1 MFDIVSHSSEQT
13 EKIGESLAQN
23 LNGIEIIALFGN
35 LGAGKTAFVRGLCKG
50 LKVENDVYS
59 PTFAIVNEYKGKYNV
74 YHFDMYRVKTM
85 EDLYSTGYFDYIDNG
100 ILVIEWSE
108 NISAILP
115 DDAIRVEINYGKE
128 ENERII
134 KFDGIRGEFN
144 I

>member
-115 DDAIRVEINYGKE
+115 EDAIRVEINYGKE

-134 KFDGIRGEFN
+134 KIDGIRGEFN

>member
-134 KFDGIRGEFN
+134 KIDGIRGEFN